1 LHGGEHGARSS
12 GYVLLC
18 LPYEV
23 KDLFKDWL
31 AVHFP
36 LKAEHVMSHLR
47 EMRGGRENA
56 PEFGSRFR
64 GQGLFSDLLKQRFR
78 MACERLS
85 LNLEQRSLNTAF
97 FKPPTRNGQMDLF

>member
-1 LHGGEHGARSS
+1 MHGGEHGARSA
-12 GYVLLC
+12 GYVLLR

-31 AVHFP
+31 AVHYP
-36 LKAEHVMSHLR
+36 LKAEHVKSRLR
-47 EMRGGRENA
+47 EMRDGREND

-64 GQGLFSDLLKQRFR
+64 GQGLFADLLKQRFR
-78 MACERLS
+78 KACERLS
-85 LNLEQRSLNTAF
+85 LNLEQRSLNNAL